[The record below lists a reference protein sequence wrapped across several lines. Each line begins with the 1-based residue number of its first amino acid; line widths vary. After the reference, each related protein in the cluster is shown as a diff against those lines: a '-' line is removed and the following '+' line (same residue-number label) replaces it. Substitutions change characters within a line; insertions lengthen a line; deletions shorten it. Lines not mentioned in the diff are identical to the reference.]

1 MKKKL
6 FKPEILLSHE
16 SGLRKMEAEAAENQ
30 YVSFKSLREAQQD
43 PEGVVILEGDEGG
56 QIYVVCPASI
66 VRCSEESLQQLL
78 HDLDALT
85 WNDPS
90 SAHLFFERLPL
101 GSGVSGGMGGGLV
114 QSSVWLHPRLVKLG
128 LLEKVKAVIEGRR
141 SRLENVH

>member
-16 SGLRKMEAEAAENQ
+16 SGLRKMEAESTGQQ
-30 YVSFKSLREAQQD
+30 YVSFKSLKEAQQD
-43 PEGVVILEGDEGG
+43 PQGIVILEGDEGG
-56 QIYVVCPASI
+56 QIYVVCPVSI

-78 HDLDALT
+78 QDLDALK
-85 WNDPS
+85 WSDPS
-90 SAHLFFERLPL
+90 SAHLFYERLPL

-114 QSSVWLHPRLVKLG
+114 QSSVWLRPRLVKLE

-141 SRLENVH
+141 PRLENVQ